1 MEDYRLYICL
11 RRMKKTIRILLLV
24 LLLGGAVIAYLGYRG
39 VVKDNLTDTSTGFH
53 ELYVK
58 SNWDYD
64 SLSTALYTYLHD
76 YESFDFLARRMN
88 LPNKVKPG
96 YYQIGDSLGNRA
108 LIQQLRSG
116 RTTDVKVILN
126 GSLKRSEI
134 LPKICSSLETD
145 SSQLIDLFSQQKF
158 LDSLNYNSENWP
170 CLFVA
175 NTYFFNWAT
184 SPQKIVERFMKERD
198 KFWDANRKNKAKA
211 LDLTPNE
218 VIILASIVD
227 AETMMNSEMPVIAGV
242 YLNRLQKDWPLGA
255 DPTIQYLIADK
266 GRQRVLYSDLEIE
279 SPYNTYKNLGL
290 PPGPILLP
298 STKAIDAVL
307 NAESHEY
314 MFFCAR
320 SDFSGYHAFAKNL
333 AQHNQNRAAFT
344 RELNRRGIMR

>member
-1 MEDYRLYICL
+1 M
-11 RRMKKTIRILLLV
+11 IL
-24 LLLGGAVIAYLGYRG
+24 GTAVVTYLGYRG
-39 VVKDNLTDTSTGFH
+39 VVKDNLVNSSTGFH

-58 SNWDYD
+58 SNWNYD
-64 SLSTALYTYLHD
+64 SLTTGLYPYLID
-76 YESFDFLARRMN
+76 YESFDLLAQKMN

-116 RTTDVKVILN
+116 VTTDVKVTLN
-126 GSLKRSEI
+126 GSLKRQEI
-134 LPKICSSLETD
+134 LPKICSNLEAD
-145 SSQLIDLFSQQKF
+145 SSQLMELFSQQSF
-158 LDSLNYNSENWP
+158 VDSLGYNSENWP

-184 SPQKIVERFMKERD
+184 SPVSIVERFVKERN
-198 KFWDANRKNKAKA
+198 KFWDANRTNKAKA
-211 LDLTPNE
+211 LDLTKNE

-227 AETMMNSEMPVIAGV
+227 AETMMNSEMPIIAGV

-255 DPTIQYLIADK
+255 DPTIQYLIKDK
-266 GRQRVLYSDLEIE
+266 GRQRVLYADLEIE
-279 SPYNTYKNLGL
+279 SPYNTYKNTGL

-307 NAESHEY
+307 NADSHEY

-333 AQHNQNRAAFT
+333 AQHNRNRAAFM
-344 RELNRRGIMR
+344 RELNLRGIMR